1 MSRRGEHIPYAFVA
15 EADTFRSNVAPPP
28 RRRAGASEIAGRAL
42 IGLTIVAGLVG
53 SLLFGLP
60 ALETGPDAG
69 KPPRS
74 EAAHRP

>member
-1 MSRRGEHIPYAFVA
+1 MSRRGEHIPYSFVA
-15 EADTFRSNVAPPP
+15 EADRFRSNVAPPP
-28 RRRAGASEIAGRAL
+28 RRRVSPSEVVGRTL

-60 ALETGPDAG
+60 ALETAPDAAHG
-69 KPPRS
+69 PRS